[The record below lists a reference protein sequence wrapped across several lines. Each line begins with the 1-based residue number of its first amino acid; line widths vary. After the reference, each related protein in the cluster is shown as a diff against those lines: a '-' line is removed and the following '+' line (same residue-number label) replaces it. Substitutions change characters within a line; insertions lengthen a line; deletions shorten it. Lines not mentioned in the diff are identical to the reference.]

1 MLFLVD
7 HYILIVRFFAPKH
20 KDDALSL
27 TVDLSDDLVCEA
39 FPPFL
44 LMTVRDAL
52 SHRQYRVE

>member
-27 TVDLSDDLVCEA
+27 AVDLSDDLVRKT
-39 FPPFL
+39 FPASL
-44 LMTVRDAL
+44 LMTVRYAL
-52 SHRQYRVE
+52 SDCQYRIE